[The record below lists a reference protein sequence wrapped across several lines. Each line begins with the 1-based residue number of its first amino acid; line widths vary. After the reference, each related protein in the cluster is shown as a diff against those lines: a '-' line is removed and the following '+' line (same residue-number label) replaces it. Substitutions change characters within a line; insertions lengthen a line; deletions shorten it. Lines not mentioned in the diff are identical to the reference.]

1 MDYLLTFQSM
11 HNVMKGEKALKAL
24 PIDAT
29 IMPLPIG
36 LGDLCNMC
44 LRVKQIDILEVV
56 KVLKEKNVP
65 LVEIFKIGGT
75 DQERI
80 YQKWQT

>member
-1 MDYLLTFQSM
+1 MDYLLTFQNV
-11 HNVMKGEKALKAL
+11 HGVMKGEKALQAM
-24 PIDAT
+24 PIEAS
-29 IMPLPIG
+29 IIPLPVS

-44 LRVKQIDILEVV
+44 LRVKQVDILEVV

-65 LVEIFKIGGT
+65 LLEVFKIGGT
-75 DQERI
+75 DQERV